1 MGACELES
9 GDAVPAAI
17 PIRKMTIG
25 ITQALLP
32 TIGRRIT
39 MPDAI
44 TGDRDTELKPVNIGA
59 AAIDIGSKMHVAAV
73 NPTCTDVPVRAFGT
87 FTQDLH
93 DLADW
98 FKACGVTSV
107 AMEST
112 GVYWIPAYEI
122 LEKHGFEVI
131 LVNARYAKNVPGR
144 KTDVSDAAWLRQL
157 HSYGLL
163 RGSFRPD
170 AEIAT
175 LRAYLRQRE
184 RLVEYA
190 AAHIQ
195 HMQKALMEMNLQ
207 LHHVVSDITGA
218 TGMRIIRAIVAGER
232 NPAVLATYRDVR
244 CHSSIETIRAALV
257 GNDRDEHLFALTQ
270 SLELYDT
277 YQAKM
282 LDCDRKLEAL
292 MAALSDKGA
301 KPVGKLSRPR
311 VKTKQVNTPSFD
323 VRAALYGVLGVDLTE
338 IHGLGPSLAL
348 KLIGECGTDL
358 RAWPTAKHF
367 TSWLC
372 LAPGN
377 KISGGKVLSSRTR
390 RSSSRAAA
398 LLRLAATTIGRSDT
412 ALGAFYRRLSSR
424 AGKAKAVTATAR
436 KIAVLFYNTLRH
448 GMTYRDPGANH
459 YEEQYRSRVLAN
471 LKRRAKSLGFVL
483 QAVPGDAEAAV
494 S

>member
-1 MGACELES
+1 
-9 GDAVPAAI
+9 
-17 PIRKMTIG
+17 
-25 ITQALLP
+25 
-32 TIGRRIT
+32 
-39 MPDAI
+39 MPKTT
-44 TGDRDTELKPVNIGA
+44 TGGQDLKLVNPGA
-59 AAIDIGSKMHVAAV
+59 AALDIGSTLHMAAV
-73 NPTCTDVPVRAFGT
+73 NPDCTDAPVRSFGT
-87 FTQDLH
+87 FTRDLH
-93 DLADW
+93 ELADW
-98 FKACGVTSV
+98 FRACGVTSV

-112 GVYWIPAYEI
+112 GVYWIPVFEV
-122 LEKHGFEVI
+122 LESYGFEVI

-144 KTDVSDAAWLRQL
+144 KTDVSDAGWLRQL

-163 RGSFRPD
+163 RASFRPE

-232 NPAVLATYRDVR
+232 DPDVLASFRDVR
-244 CHSSIETIRAALV
+244 CRSSTKTIRESLV

-270 SLELYDT
+270 ALELYEV
-277 YQAKM
+277 YQAKI
-282 LDCDRKLEAL
+282 LDCDRRLEAAVSAL
-292 MAALSDKGA
+292 RSSRSKAAGPMPKA
-301 KPVGKLSRPR
+301 RQRQKPVGAPA
-311 VKTKQVNTPSFD
+311 FD
-323 VRAALYGVLGVDLTE
+323 VRAALHGVLGVDLTQ

-348 KLIGECGTDL
+348 KLVAECGTDL
-358 RAWPTAKHF
+358 SAWPSAKHF

-377 KISGGKVLSSRTR
+377 KISGGKLLSSRTR
-390 RSSSRAAA
+390 RSSNRAAA
-398 LLRLAATTIGRSDT
+398 LLRLAATTVGRSET

-424 AGKAKAVTATAR
+424 IGKQKAVTATAR
-436 KIAVLFYNTLRH
+436 KIAVLFYNTLRF
-448 GMTYRDPGANH
+448 GMAYCDPGANA
-459 YEEQYRSRVLAN
+459 YEERHRTRVLAN
-471 LKRRAKSLGFVL
+471 LQRRARTLGYEL
-483 QAVPGDAEAAV
+483 APVPEPPCV

>member
-1 MGACELES
+1 
-9 GDAVPAAI
+9 
-17 PIRKMTIG
+17 
-25 ITQALLP
+25 
-32 TIGRRIT
+32 
-39 MPDAI
+39 
-44 TGDRDTELKPVNIGA
+44 
-59 AAIDIGSKMHVAAV
+59 
-73 NPTCTDVPVRAFGT
+73 
-87 FTQDLH
+87 
-93 DLADW
+93 
-98 FKACGVTSV
+98 
-107 AMEST
+107 
-112 GVYWIPAYEI
+112 
-122 LEKHGFEVI
+122 
-131 LVNARYAKNVPGR
+131 
-144 KTDVSDAAWLRQL
+144 
-157 HSYGLL
+157 
-163 RGSFRPD
+163 
-170 AEIAT
+170 
-175 LRAYLRQRE
+175 
-184 RLVEYA
+184 
-190 AAHIQ
+190 
-195 HMQKALMEMNLQ
+195 MQKALMEMNLQ

-232 NPAVLATYRDVR
+232 NPEVLATYRDVR

-257 GNDRDEHLFALTQ
+257 GNNRDEHVFALTQ

-282 LDCDRKLEAL
+282 LDCDRKLESL
-292 MAALSDKGA
+292 IAALIDKGA

-358 RAWPTAKHF
+358 RAWPSAKHF

-390 RSSSRAAA
+390 RSSSRVAA
-398 LLRLAATTIGRSDT
+398 LLRLAATTVGRSDT

-448 GMTYRDPGANH
+448 GMTYRDPGADH

-483 QAVPGDAEAAV
+483 QAVPCDPEVAV

>member
-1 MGACELES
+1 
-9 GDAVPAAI
+9 
-17 PIRKMTIG
+17 MTK
-25 ITQALLP
+25 TTASN
-32 TIGRRIT
+32 R
-39 MPDAI
+39 PD
-44 TGDRDTELKPVNIGA
+44 LKLVNAGA
-59 AAIDIGSKMHVAAV
+59 AAIDIGSTMHMAAV
-73 NPTCTDVPVRAFGT
+73 NPNHAEAPVRAFGT

-93 DLADW
+93 DLANW

-122 LEKHGFEVI
+122 LEQHGFEVI

-170 AEIAT
+170 AAIAT

-232 NPAVLATYRDVR
+232 DPDVLAACRDVR
-244 CHSSIETIRAALV
+244 CHSSTETIRAALV
-257 GNDRDEHLFALTQ
+257 GNDREEHVFALTQ
-270 SLELYDT
+270 SLELYDF
-277 YQAKM
+277 YQARM
-282 LDCDRKLEAL
+282 LDCDRKLEEV
-292 MAALSDKGA
+292 MAGLAAKAPRPASDL
-301 KPVGKLSRPR
+301 PRVR

-323 VRAALYGVLGVDLTE
+323 VRAALYGVLGVDLTQ
-338 IHGLGPSLAL
+338 IHGLGSSLAL

-358 RAWPTAKHF
+358 RAWPSAKHF

-412 ALGAFYRRLSSR
+412 ALGAFYRRLSAR

-448 GMTYRDPGANH
+448 GMTYRDPGGAY
-459 YEEQYRSRVLAN
+459 YEEQYRSRVLGN
-471 LKRRAKSLGFVL
+471 LHRRAKAFGFVL
-483 QAVPGDAEAAV
+483 QAAPDQQKFVV

>member
-1 MGACELES
+1 MKIGTAQTLPPTLE
-9 GDAVPAAI
+9 GGFA
-17 PIRKMTIG
+17 
-25 ITQALLP
+25 
-32 TIGRRIT
+32 
-39 MPDAI
+39 MPKRA
-44 TGDRDTELKPVNIGA
+44 TGDRPELKPVNVGA
-59 AAIDIGSKMHVAAV
+59 AAIDIGSKTHMAAV
-73 NPTCTDVPVRAFGT
+73 DPACTDTPVRAFGT
-87 FTQDLH
+87 FTRDPH

-122 LEKHGFEVI
+122 LEQHGFEVI

-157 HSYGLL
+157 QSCGLL
-163 RGSFRPD
+163 RGSFRPG

-207 LHHVVSDITGA
+207 LHHVVSDIAGA
-218 TGMRIIRAIVAGER
+218 TRMRIIRAIVAGER
-232 NPAVLATYRDVR
+232 NPDVLATYRDVR
-244 CHSSIETIRAALV
+244 CHSSIEAIRAALV
-257 GNDRDEHLFALTQ
+257 GNDRDEHVFALTQ

-282 LDCDRKLEAL
+282 LDCDRKLESL
-292 MAALSDKGA
+292 IAALTDKGA

-311 VKTKQVNTPSFD
+311 MKTKQVNTPSFD
-323 VRAALYGVLGVDLTE
+323 VRAALYGVLG
-338 IHGLGPSLAL
+338 GLGPSLAL

-377 KISGGKVLSSRTR
+377 KISGGRVPSSRTR
-390 RSSSRAAA
+390 RSFSRAAA

-424 AGKAKAVTATAR
+424 AGKPKAVTAIAR
-436 KIAVLFYNTLRH
+436 KIAVLARQVARLRVA
-448 GMTYRDPGANH
+448 GCSM
-459 YEEQYRSRVLAN
+459 
-471 LKRRAKSLGFVL
+471 
-483 QAVPGDAEAAV
+483 
-494 S
+494 